1 MKKNVAI
8 IIPTLNEAKFLS
20 RCLDSVI
27 AQVFP
32 FEEMDVMVIDGG
44 SKDNTREIVN
54 DYHQRFDNI
63 RLIDNPGKIQSIA
76 FNIGVMNSSA
86 PYIVRLDA
94 HAYYKPHYIEGCI
107 KGLKENSKRGN
118 VGGQWDIT
126 PQNESLWAV
135 ANAILNYSKFGIGG
149 ASYRLGAKAGNVD
162 TVPFGAFPRNMI
174 EEIGGMREDLPRGED
189 NEYNSRIKKAGYD
202 IFFDPRIECIYYAR
216 PTLKASCRQMF
227 ANGESIG
234 HLFYVDKESI
244 GLRHMIPLLFVVG
257 IIVGFIISVIYH
269 PFAYL
274 YGAGWSLYLICDMIA
289 SILAS
294 RKHGWK
300 YCMPLFVLFFCVHV
314 SYGFGTI
321 KGLITGRKLN
331 NLKC

>member
-1 MKKNVAI
+1 MKKKVAI